1 MYLQICLIVC
11 LLSIFQY
18 RSKYDSG
25 TETIGP
31 GQHWQSRGNSTH
43 RTHKVTRCTLPPQPA
58 LIVVHLVF
66 YRSSHREPTG
76 QCGPIGKRTTA
87 GVSGRNNLQNFH
99 GTIPLSKLSFSQPGL
114 LSVGRAGMDNP
125 TLNTSALGALTILSS
140 HFSRSSH
147 AQIRHL

>member
-99 GTIPLSKLSFSQPGL
+99 GTIPLSKLSFLPTWPSVSWACGHGQPHVKHFGVRGSHYPF
-114 LSVGRAGMDNP
+114 LS
-125 TLNTSALGALTILSS
+125 L
-140 HFSRSSH
+140 F
-147 AQIRHL
+147 